1 MTAHDPD
8 FGDPAGKRAL
18 IVVDVQN
25 DFCEG
30 GSLAV
35 TGGAQVATDISAYLA
50 RNPGYHLVVATR
62 DAHIDPGAHFSDT
75 PDFVDSWPRHCVV
88 GTTGQELHPNL
99 TFHAFDGVFDKG
111 NYEAAYSGFE
121 GENSGGVGLDEF
133 LAESG
138 VTDLDVCGIATDYCV
153 RATAEDAAL
162 LGYVTTVLSDL
173 TAAVAPDRLA
183 ATWEALADAGVAV
196 STSKDA

>member
-1 MTAHDPD
+1 MSAYEPD

-35 TGGAQVATDISAYLA
+35 VGGAQVATDISAYLA
-50 RNPGYHLVVATR
+50 ANPGYDLVVATR
-62 DAHIDPGAHFSDT
+62 DAHVDPGDHFSET

-88 GTTGQELHPNL
+88 GTPGQELHPNL
-99 TFHAFDGVFDKG
+99 TYSAFDGVFDKG
-111 NYEAAYSGFE
+111 GYEAAYSGFE
-121 GENSGGVGLDEF
+121 GENGDGIGLDEF

-162 LGYVTTVLSDL
+162 LGYVTTVLTDL
-173 TAAVAPDRLA
+173 TAAVAPDRLD
-183 ATWEALADAGVAV
+183 ATWVALADAGVAV
-196 STSKDA
+196 GTSKDA